1 MAQGYQKNNIEIKQF
16 GDEVTVPNSIRA
28 KLMFYLHCVNAVL
41 DLSEIPNIS
50 YFINYRAY
58 YLLDDDDMRKL
69 LFLCYMFDPKTIDQ
83 VFHKVY
89 IYINL

>member
-1 MAQGYQKNNIEIKQF
+1 MAQGYQRNNIEIKQLEY
-16 GDEVTVPNSIRA
+16 DEVTVANSVRA
-28 KLMFYLHCVNAVL
+28 KLMFYLKCVDTVL

-50 YFINYRAY
+50 YFINFRAY

-69 LFLCYMFDPKTIDQ
+69 LFLCYMFDPVTIDQ

-89 IYINL
+89 IYI